1 MVGGAAVT
9 TSVHELDDVVVG
21 GGPVVGGAAGT
32 TSLLELD
39 EVVGGGGPVVGGVV
53 ACPGGD

>member
-1 MVGGAAVT
+1 MVGGAAGT

-39 EVVGGGGPVVGGVV
+39 GAVVGGVV